1 MFSPSELTRAQDQTF
16 KLLKG
21 VAGAILAALIVA
33 TLYVGREVFVAIAL
47 AILLSF
53 VLAPLVQALE
63 DWRVPRALSVTG
75 VVLLA
80 FLVIFGLGG
89 VIATQVTELA
99 GDLPRYESNMR
110 AKIQSLRGTATT
122 NNPLERAADVLQDLG
137 KELNKPK
144 ESPPASASPEPRAV
158 AGQEAK
164 PIPVEVRQ
172 PPPTALESIAA
183 LISPLLN
190 PLMTTGIVIVFVIFT
205 LLQREDLR
213 NRLIKLAGSHDLQK
227 TTAALDDAARRLSR
241 LLLSQLA
248 LNASLGFAVGAGLW
262 FIGIP
267 SAVLWG
273 ILTGIL
279 RFVPYVG
286 TLVAAVFPLA
296 LAVAVDPGWTMLLW
310 AAALFFILEPVA
322 AHMIEPHLYGHSTGL
337 SPLAVVLSATFWTA
351 LWGPIGLVLATPLT
365 ICLVVM
371 GRHVESLQFLDVMFG
386 NRPPLS
392 PPEIFYQRMLAG
404 DPAEAVD
411 NAEEFLKERPLSAYY
426 DEVALKGL
434 KLAQNDIDRKILDAV
449 HLERISLA
457 VNELVE
463 EFDDHEDQKPSPPIE
478 PTHDGEDATAVDSL
492 SKDALY
498 DLPILKNEDLAP
510 IWRGEA
516 PVLCVA
522 SRTDLDRA
530 AANMLAQLLTKHGLR
545 ARVEGAVALSTT
557 NAARLDTAGIALA
570 CVSVLDSSSLAH
582 MRYTIRR
589 LRRKLPDTKIIVGCW
604 TAEGDIAALAD
615 TVKADAITTTLRDTV
630 MSCLDQARAHE
641 PEGSMRN
648 QISEPLPAPAVGKIA
663 TTEIQMDKDRIKGS
677 AEQAKGKLKEVA
689 GKALGD
695 SKLETEGKGDQ
706 VKGKIQNAVGGI
718 KDSLRGK

>member
-1 MFSPSELTRAQDQTF
+1 M
-16 KLLKG
+16 
-21 VAGAILAALIVA
+21 A
-33 TLYVGREVFVAIAL
+33 TLYVGREVFVPIAL

-53 VLAPLVQALE
+53 VLAPLVRVLQ
-63 DWRVPRALSVTG
+63 DWRVPRVFSVIG

-80 FLVIFGLGG
+80 FLVIFALGG
-89 VIATQVTELA
+89 VIATQVTQLA
-99 GDLPRYESNMR
+99 NDLPRYESNMR
-110 AKIQSLRGTATT
+110 AKIKSLRGTATT
-122 NNPLERAADVLQDLG
+122 SSPLERAADVLQDLG

-144 ESPPASASPEPRAV
+144 DAAPASVASPTPNALT
-158 AGQEAK
+158 AQEAK

-172 PPPTALESIAA
+172 PPPTTLENISA

-190 PLMTTGIVIVFVIFT
+190 PLMTTGIVIIFVIFT

-241 LLLSQLA
+241 LFLSQLA
-248 LNASLGFAVGAGLW
+248 LNASFGLAAGAGLW
-262 FIGIP
+262 IIGIP

-273 ILTGIL
+273 ILTGVL
-279 RFVPYVG
+279 RFVPYIG
-286 TLVAAVFPLA
+286 TFISAVFPLT
-296 LAVAVDPGWTMLLW
+296 LAVAVDPGWTLLLW
-310 AAALFFILEPVA
+310 TAAMFFILEPLA
-322 AHMIEPHLYGHSTGL
+322 AHLIEPQLYGRSTGL

-371 GRHVESLQFLDVMFG
+371 GRHVDSLQFLDVMFG
-386 NRPPLS
+386 DRPALS

-411 NAEEFLKERPLSAYY
+411 KAEEFLKERPLSAYY

-434 KLAQNDIDRKILDAV
+434 KLAQNDIDRKALDAL

-457 VNELVE
+457 VTELVQ

-478 PTHDGEDATAVDSL
+478 PTQDAEAAAAVDFV
-492 SKDALY
+492 SKDASY
-498 DLPILKNEDLAP
+498 DLPFLKNEDLAP
-510 IWRGEA
+510 NWRGEA

-522 SRTDLDRA
+522 GRTDLDRA
-530 AANMLAQLLTKHGLR
+530 AASMLAQLLSKHGLR

-557 NAARLDTAGIALA
+557 NVTRLDTTGVALV
-570 CVSVLDSSSLAH
+570 CVSVLDSSSPAH

-589 LRRKLPDTKIIVGCW
+589 LRRKLPETKIIVGCW
-604 TAEGDIAALAD
+604 MAEGDTAALAD
-615 TVKADAITTTLRDTV
+615 TVKADAITATLRDTLKI
-630 MSCLDQARAHE
+630 CLDQARAVE
-641 PEGSMRN
+641 PEDFARN
-648 QISEPLPAPAVGKIA
+648 QTSELLSAPAVGYVA
-663 TTEIQMDKDRIKGS
+663 TKENQMDKDRIKGS

-689 GKALGD
+689 GKALED
-695 SKLETEGKGDQ
+695 SKLEAEGKGDQ
-706 VKGKIQNAVGGI
+706 VKGKVKNAIGG
-718 KDSLRGK
+718 

>member
-1 MFSPSELTRAQDQTF
+1 MFNTSELTRTQDQTF
-16 KLLKG
+16 KLIKG
-21 VAGAILAALIVA
+21 VAAAILAALIVA
-33 TLYVGREVFVAIAL
+33 TLYVGREVFVPIAL

-53 VLAPLVQALE
+53 VLAPLVRVLQ
-63 DWRVPRALSVTG
+63 DWRVPRVFSVIG

-80 FLVIFGLGG
+80 FLVIFALGG
-89 VIATQVTELA
+89 VIATQVTQLA
-99 GDLPRYESNMR
+99 NDLPRYESNMR
-110 AKIQSLRGTATT
+110 AKIKSLRGTATT
-122 NNPLERAADVLQDLG
+122 SSPLERAADVLQDLG

-144 ESPPASASPEPRAV
+144 DAAPASVASPTPNALT
-158 AGQEAK
+158 AQEAK

-172 PPPTALESIAA
+172 PPPTTLENISA

-190 PLMTTGIVIVFVIFT
+190 PLMTTGIVIIFVIFT

-241 LLLSQLA
+241 LFLSQLA
-248 LNASLGFAVGAGLW
+248 LNASFGLAAGAGLW
-262 FIGIP
+262 IIGIP

-273 ILTGIL
+273 ILTGVL
-279 RFVPYVG
+279 RFVPYIG
-286 TLVAAVFPLA
+286 TFISAVFPLT
-296 LAVAVDPGWTMLLW
+296 LAVAVDPGWTLLLW
-310 AAALFFILEPVA
+310 TAAMFFILEPLA
-322 AHMIEPHLYGHSTGL
+322 AHLIEPQLYGRSTGL

-371 GRHVESLQFLDVMFG
+371 GRHVDSLQFLDVMFG
-386 NRPPLS
+386 DRPALS

-411 NAEEFLKERPLSAYY
+411 KAEEFLKERPLSAYY

-434 KLAQNDIDRKILDAV
+434 KLAQNDIDRKALDAL

-457 VNELVE
+457 VTELVQ

-478 PTHDGEDATAVDSL
+478 PTQDAEAAAAVDSV
-492 SKDALY
+492 SKDASY
-498 DLPILKNEDLAP
+498 DLPFLKNEDLAP
-510 IWRGEA
+510 NWRGEA

-522 SRTDLDRA
+522 GRTDLDRA
-530 AANMLAQLLTKHGLR
+530 AASMLAQLLSKHGLR

-557 NAARLDTAGIALA
+557 NVTRLDTTGVALV
-570 CVSVLDSSSLAH
+570 CVSVLDSSSPAH

-589 LRRKLPDTKIIVGCW
+589 LRRKLPETKIIVGCW
-604 TAEGDIAALAD
+604 MAEGDTAALAD
-615 TVKADAITTTLRDTV
+615 TVKADAITATLRDTLKI
-630 MSCLDQARAHE
+630 CLDQARAVE
-641 PEGSMRN
+641 PEDFARN
-648 QISEPLPAPAVGKIA
+648 QTSELLSAPAVGYVA
-663 TTEIQMDKDRIKGS
+663 TKENQMDKDRIKGS

-695 SKLETEGKGDQ
+695 SKLEAEGKGDQ
-706 VKGKIQNAVGGI
+706 VKGKVKNAIGG
-718 KDSLRGK
+718 

>member
-1 MFSPSELTRAQDQTF
+1 MFSPSKMTGAQDQTF

-21 VAGAILAALIVA
+21 VAAALLAALIVA
-33 TLYVGREVFVAIAL
+33 TLYVGREVFVPIAL

-53 VLAPLVQALE
+53 VLAPLVQVLQ
-63 DWRVPRALSVTG
+63 DWRVPRALSVIG

-99 GDLPRYESNMR
+99 SDLPRYESNMR
-110 AKIQSLRGTATT
+110 EKIRSLRGTATT
-122 NNPLERAADVLQDLG
+122 NSTLERAADVLQDLG
-137 KELNKPK
+137 KELNKPRDA
-144 ESPPASASPEPRAV
+144 PPASASPEPKAA
-158 AGQEAK
+158 AGQEVR

-241 LLLSQLA
+241 LFLSQLA
-248 LNASLGFAVGAGLW
+248 LNAGLGLAVGIGLW
-262 FIGIP
+262 IIGIP
-267 SAVLWG
+267 SAALWG

-279 RFVPYVG
+279 RFVPYIG
-286 TLVAAVFPLA
+286 TLVAAIFPLA

-310 AAALFFILEPVA
+310 TAAMFFLLEPIA

-371 GRHVESLQFLDVMFG
+371 GRHVDSLQFLDVMFG

-392 PPEIFYQRMLAG
+392 PPELFYQRMLAG

-426 DEVALKGL
+426 DEIALKGL
-434 KLAQNDIDRKILDAV
+434 KLAQNDIDRKTLDSL
-449 HLERISLA
+449 HLEKISLA
-457 VNELVE
+457 VNELVQ

-478 PTHDGEDATAVDSL
+478 PTQDGEAATAVESV
-492 SKDALY
+492 SKDAAY
-498 DLPILKNEDLAP
+498 DLPILKKEDLAP
-510 IWRGEA
+510 IWSGEA

-522 SRTDLDRA
+522 GRTDLDRA

-545 ARVEGAVALSTT
+545 ARVEGAVALSTA
-557 NAARLDTAGIALA
+557 NVVRLDTTGIALA
-570 CVSVLDSSSLAH
+570 CVSVLDSSSPAH

-589 LRRKLPDTKIIVGCW
+589 LRRKLPETKIIVGCW
-604 TAEGDIAALAD
+604 LAEGDIAALAD

-630 MSCLDQARAHE
+630 MSCLDQARTDE
-641 PEGSMRN
+641 PEGFKRN
-648 QISEPLPAPAVGKIA
+648 QTSEPLSSMTWAA
-663 TTEIQMDKDRIKGS
+663 S
-677 AEQAKGKLKEVA
+677 
-689 GKALGD
+689 
-695 SKLETEGKGDQ
+695 
-706 VKGKIQNAVGGI
+706 
-718 KDSLRGK
+718 